1 MKASRINFNLKGK
14 SAKNAVI
21 LLPILPEINQKKA
34 FRMKIFKIFLNSL
47 KLSMIIFFLILFKNF
62 NFNF

>member
-1 MKASRINFNLKGK
+1 MKASRINFNLKGN
-14 SAKNAVI
+14 SAKNSVK
-21 LLPILPEINQKKA
+21 LLPILPEINQKKT

-47 KLSMIIFFLILFKNF
+47 KLSMIIFFLIFKNF